1 MSLGFFFCF
10 VLFCFFLILLKV
22 EEKCLGLEDTQIPE
36 KPETEGKKLEEIVI
50 FKADINNKTK
60 KKPKKKGFW
69 MAQ

>member
-1 MSLGFFFCF
+1 MSLGFLFCF
-10 VLFCFFLILLKV
+10 VLFLILLKV

-60 KKPKKKGFW
+60 NKGLKLLKES
-69 MAQ
+69 QS